1 MNVAFHVNSSLKIQL
16 KVLRYGVCTVYC
28 TGKEGAAVGE
38 GQSIENGQGK
48 TQLFHGGLMMHKI
61 LSTNVSRV
69 CASRNK
75 KE

>member
-1 MNVAFHVNSSLKIQL
+1 M
-16 KVLRYGVCTVYC
+16 VLRYGVCIVYC

-48 TQLFHGGLMMHKI
+48 TQLFHGAL
-61 LSTNVSRV
+61 
-69 CASRNK
+69 K